1 MEFREFQARAA
12 MVLPEIKLISVV
24 GGRVFALVERAAP
37 QDQKISTVIS
47 SFDSQYREAANG

>member
-1 MEFREFQARAA
+1 